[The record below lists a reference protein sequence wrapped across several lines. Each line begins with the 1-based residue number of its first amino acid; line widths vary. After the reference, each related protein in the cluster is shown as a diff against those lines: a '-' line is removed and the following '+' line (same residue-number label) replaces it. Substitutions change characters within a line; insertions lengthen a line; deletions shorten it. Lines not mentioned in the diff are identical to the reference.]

1 MTTLN
6 DAEVLARFA
15 QAKRPPPCSRTLGLE
30 LLAVDQAAQTVRL
43 AFTAL
48 ADWTNPMGAV
58 QGGFVCAM
66 LDEAMAVAGIE
77 ASGLTAVV
85 PTLELKTSFLRPCPV
100 GRLEA
105 VGRVVRMG
113 RQIAFLEAELFDPE
127 GRCVARASATCTI
140 AERPGA
146 QGRTATV

>member
-1 MTTLN
+1 MSALT
-6 DAEVLARFA
+6 DEDVLARFA

-30 LLAVDQAAQTVRL
+30 LLAVDQAAQEVRL

-48 ADWTNPMGAV
+48 EAWTNPMGGV

-66 LDEAMAVAGIE
+66 LDEAMAVAGIV

-113 RQIAFLEAELFDPE
+113 RQIAFLEAELFDPDA
-127 GRCVARASATCTI
+127 RLVARASATCTI
-140 AERPGA
+140 AQRPGA
-146 QGRTATV
+146 QARTGL

>member
-1 MTTLN
+1 MTDLT
-6 DAEVLARFA
+6 DAQVLERFA
-15 QAKRPPPCSRTLGLE
+15 RAKRPPPCSRTLGLE
-30 LLAVDQAAQTVRL
+30 LLAVDQAAMTVRL

-48 ADWTNPMGAV
+48 PDWTNPMGGV

-66 LDEAMAVAGIE
+66 LDEAMAVAGIV
-77 ASGLTAVV
+77 ASRLTAVV

-105 VGRVVRMG
+105 TGRVVRMG
-113 RQIAFLEAELFDPE
+113 RQIAFLEAELFDTE

-140 AERPGA
+140 AQRPAA
-146 QGRTATV
+146 QGRTAVD